1 VNDLFLRACR
11 GDAVE
16 RAPIWIMRQA
26 GRYMAEY
33 RAIREK
39 VDFVTLCKTP
49 ELAAEVTLQPIDKLG
64 VDAAILFSDILVPA
78 EPMGFRLDFRPG
90 PVLDPPVRSA
100 ADVGRIRVPAAEE
113 MSYVYMAIRILRRE
127 LERRVPL
134 IGFGA
139 APFTLAA
146 YLVEGEG
153 SKSFDNMKGLIF
165 GEPATAHALLE
176 KVTATLEGY
185 LEAQVA
191 AGAQA
196 IQVFDSWAGVLSER
210 DYADFALPYAKRLIT
225 TVKKAQVPVI
235 YFALNSAH
243 LLDSVRECGANVAG
257 IDWRTSLA
265 KASRRLD
272 HKFVV
277 QGNLDPCV
285 LLGPREEIARRALR
299 VLEEG
304 AKAPGH
310 IFNLGHGILPHT
322 PVDNALHLVE
332 TVKGA
337 VSAKRT

>member
-1 VNDLFLRACR
+1 
-11 GDAVE
+11 
-16 RAPIWIMRQA
+16 MRQA

-33 RAIREK
+33 RAVREK

-49 ELAAEVTLQPIDKLG
+49 ELATEVTLQPIDALG

-78 EPMGFRLDFRPG
+78 EPMGFSLDFRPG
-90 PVLDPPVRSA
+90 PVLEPPVRSA
-100 ADVGRIRVPAAEE
+100 ADVERVRIPDPEE
-113 MSYVYMAIRILRRE
+113 MSYVYMAIRMLRRE

-146 YLVEGEG
+146 YLVEGQG
-153 SKSFDNMKGLIF
+153 SRNFDNTKGLMF
-165 GEPATAHALLE
+165 GEPAIVHALLE
-176 KVTATLEGY
+176 KVTTTLEGY

-196 IQVFDSWAGVLSER
+196 IQVFDSWAGILSEA
-210 DYADFALPYAKRLIT
+210 DYAEFALPYATRLIAK
-225 TVKKAQVPVI
+225 VKKTGVPVI

-243 LLDSVRECGANVAG
+243 LLEAVRECGANVAG
-257 IDWRTSLA
+257 IDWRTHLA
-265 KASRRLD
+265 VASRRLD

-285 LLGPREEIARRALR
+285 LLGPKDEIARRAMR
-299 VLEEG
+299 VLEAG
-304 AKAPGH
+304 TKAPGH

-322 PVDNALHLVE
+322 PVENARHLVE
-332 TVKGA
+332 TVQGA
-337 VSAKRT
+337 VSAARQ

>member
-1 VNDLFLRACR
+1 MNDLFLRACR
-11 GDAVE
+11 GEAVE

-49 ELAAEVTLQPIDKLG
+49 ELATEVTLQPIDALG

-78 EPMGFRLDFRPG
+78 EPMGFSLDFRPG

-100 ADVGRIRVPAAEE
+100 SDVERIRIPEPEE
-113 MSYVYMAIRILRRE
+113 MSYVYMAIRMLRRE

-146 YLVEGEG
+146 YLVEGQG
-153 SKSFDNMKGLIF
+153 SKSFDTMKGLMF

-176 KVTATLEGY
+176 KVTTTLEGY
-185 LEAQVA
+185 LEAQVD

-196 IQVFDSWAGVLSER
+196 IQVFDSWAGILSEA
-210 DYADFALPYAKRLIT
+210 DYAEFALPYATRLIAR
-225 TVKKAQVPVI
+225 VKKTGVPVI

-243 LLDSVRECGANVAG
+243 LFDSIRDCGANAAG
-257 IDWRTSLA
+257 IDWRTNLA
-265 KASRRLD
+265 TASRRLD

-285 LLGPREEIARRALR
+285 LLGPKEEIARRALR

-310 IFNLGHGILPHT
+310 IFNLGHGILPNT
-322 PVDNALHLVE
+322 PVENARHLVE
-332 TVKGA
+332 TVQGA
-337 VSAKRT
+337 VSAKR

>member
-11 GDAVE
+11 GEAVE

-33 RAIREK
+33 RAVREK
-39 VDFVTLCKTP
+39 VDFLTLCKTP

-78 EPMGFRLDFRPG
+78 EPMGFSLDFRPG

-100 ADVGRIRVPAAEE
+100 ADVERIRIPDPEE
-113 MSYVYMAIRILRRE
+113 MSYVYLAVRILRRE

-153 SKSFDNMKGLIF
+153 SKNFDKMKGLMF
-165 GEPATAHALLE
+165 GEPATAQALLE
-176 KVTATLEGY
+176 KVTETLEGY

-196 IQVFDSWAGVLSER
+196 IQIFDSWAGILSEA
-210 DYADFALPYAKRLIT
+210 DYAEFALPHAKRLIAR
-225 TVKKAQVPVI
+225 VKKADVPVI

-243 LLDSVRECGANVAG
+243 LLDAIRDCGASVAG
-257 IDWRTSLA
+257 IDWRTNLA
-265 KASRRLD
+265 LASRRLD

-285 LLGPREEIARRALR
+285 LLGPREEIARRAIR
-299 VLEEG
+299 VLEQG

-310 IFNLGHGILPHT
+310 VFNLGHGILPHT
-322 PVDNALHLVE
+322 PVDNARHLVE
-332 TVKGA
+332 TVQGA
-337 VSAKRT
+337 VSATR

>member
-1 VNDLFLRACR
+1 MNDLFLRACR
-11 GDAVE
+11 GEAVE

-33 RAIREK
+33 RAVREK

-49 ELAAEVTLQPIDKLG
+49 ELATEVTLQPIDALG

-78 EPMGFRLDFRPG
+78 EPMGFSLDFQPG

-100 ADVGRIRVPAAEE
+100 ADVERIRIPDPEE
-113 MSYVYMAIRILRRE
+113 MSYVYMAIRMLRRE

-146 YLVEGEG
+146 YLVEGQG
-153 SKSFDNMKGLIF
+153 SKNFDNMKSLMF
-165 GEPATAHALLE
+165 AEPVTAHALLE
-176 KVTATLEGY
+176 KVTTTLEGY
-185 LEAQVA
+185 LEAQVE

-196 IQVFDSWAGVLSER
+196 IQVFDSWAGILSEA
-210 DYADFALPYAKRLIT
+210 DYAEFALPYATRLIAK
-225 TVKKAQVPVI
+225 VKKTGVPVI

-243 LLDSVRECGANVAG
+243 LLDAIRGCGANVAG
-257 IDWRTSLA
+257 IDWRTNLA
-265 KASRRLD
+265 MASRRLD

-285 LLGPREEIARRALR
+285 LLGPKEEIARRALQ
-299 VLEEG
+299 VLEAG

-322 PVDNALHLVE
+322 PVENARHLVE
-332 TVKGA
+332 TVQGA
-337 VSAKRT
+337 VSATR